1 MFKRLVAPAL
11 LFGMAAT
18 APPAYAANCAARDIV
33 VERLESKYS
42 EHLLAGGLQQTRNA
56 STVVEVW
63 TSELNGTF
71 TVIVTTPQGIS
82 CVVAA
87 GTDWFRAHRVAEV
100 PGTPS

>member
-1 MFKRLVAPAL
+1 MFKRLFASAV

-18 APPAYAANCAARDIV
+18 APPASAANCATRDMV
-33 VERLESKYS
+33 VERLMSKYS
-42 EHLLAGGLQQTRNA
+42 ETLTAGGLQASRTA

-63 TSELNGTF
+63 TSEKTGTF

-87 GTDWFRAHRVAEV
+87 GTDWFEAIPVADL